1 MDDATESV
9 PDPPAGPHEEA
20 APAGDLA
27 GVSTVEYAM
36 VYQAEKPRLVRYL
49 IHCGASHHDAD
60 DAAQRALAR
69 LYEKWVTVRHP
80 QSWLRKVAL
89 RELSRANVT
98 NECLLEGHDQF
109 STPRDH
115 AGIDFLLEED
125 TVLSAIRQLP
135 ELQRQVFALHFDQFR
150 TCEIAEILQTTE
162 AAVRQNLARA
172 RARLK
177 ELLGLTR
184 QGFTSDRD
192 GLALRLEGG
201 I

>member
-1 MDDATESV
+1 MDDVTESV
-9 PDPPAGPHEEA
+9 PDPPAGDP
-20 APAGDLA
+20 D

-49 IHCGASHHDAD
+49 IHCGASYHDAD

-69 LYEKWVTVRHP
+69 LYEKWATVRHP

-98 NECLLEGHDQF
+98 DECLLEGHDQF

-150 TCEIAEILQTTE
+150 TSEIAEILQTTE

-177 ELLGLTR
+177 RTPR
-184 QGFTSDRD
+184 AHPAGFH
-192 GLALRLEGG
+192 LRP
-201 I
+201 

>member
-1 MDDATESV
+1 VDDAKEPVTGPPVRPQEES
-9 PDPPAGPHEEA
+9 
-20 APAGDLA
+20 APTGNLA
-27 GVSTVEYAM
+27 DVSTVEYAM

-49 IHCGASHHDAD
+49 IHCGASYHDAD

-69 LYEKWVTVRHP
+69 LYEKWATVRHP
-80 QSWLRKVAL
+80 QPWLRKVAL
-89 RELSRANVT
+89 RELGRANVT
-98 NECLLEGHDQF
+98 NECLLEGPDQF
-109 STPRDH
+109 SAPRDH
-115 AGIDFLLEED
+115 AGIDCLLEED

-150 TCEIAEILQTTE
+150 TSEIAEILQTTE

-177 ELLGLTR
+177 ELLGLTQ

-192 GLALRLEGG
+192 SLALGLEGG